1 MKDRFIANKFGIF
14 NFWYY
19 YELEEF
25 ELSDGKIIFRGTN
38 GSGKSVTTQS
48 FIPLLLDG
56 DKRPHRIDPFQTKA
70 RKIDNYLLME
80 EGDEDRIAYLYIEF
94 KKPSSDTYITIGMGL
109 RAKKGKN
116 TDSWYFILKDG
127 RRINKDLKLYKIQGE
142 KLPLTAK
149 EFKNVLGNANVY
161 TTNQSEYMKKVNEHL
176 FGYSNIEDY
185 KDLLNLLIELRS
197 PKLSKDFKPSVI
209 YNILEKSLSTL
220 SDEDLR
226 PMAEAMDN
234 MDTLNGKLEEL
245 ERSIKACENLKNV
258 FDKYNLENL
267 YKKSINYK
275 NKLVEVKN
283 EEETIESLI
292 EDIKYKEKLLN
303 IKKEK
308 INELKL
314 ELGKSKVKEESLKE
328 NEGFKIRD
336 SITKKEEEVKKLE
349 INLSKE
355 ENKRREKTA
364 KKTSYNNDIDKLEN
378 NIYKKEKELKELL
391 EEEQYYRQESYFVYC
406 DNLNNELKKRKEY
419 NFESIYNEIDNFE
432 GLISRVYN
440 KMVQYENTLSQLNKN
455 EELKDSKI
463 RDIKLQ
469 ESKLENAYEYL
480 TNIKTET
487 TEAINTY
494 IKNTKELSIEPSIIR
509 EIFKEIYSI
518 ENEYAYLEITNIVKE
533 VAQNL
538 IKELN
543 NKKMNLENT
552 KKIKLEESKLL
563 EISIEKLKSQEYVF
577 KENEDYIKCKEIL
590 DANNIENE
598 AFYKTIDFKESID
611 IDTRKTIERSLLDMG
626 ILESFVVPT
635 KYKEKVDDLL
645 KGKSYKVLYGENNEC
660 SKNILKYFELEKSL
674 FNKNNT
680 KEVTNILSA
689 ISSKLENENS
699 TYIGTNKEYK
709 IGILSGGA
717 STDEYNPKYI
727 GSNSREKYRKEQ
739 IDKLTNELYYIE
751 EEIKSI
757 KLSLDTIGLK
767 EKDLEKEVNDFPNG
781 EEINTSIKLI
791 QEELETLNKEQL
803 ILNSLEESYYRYKK
817 EFEKIKI
824 EVFEE
829 TNGINIPKNIK
840 SYEEAKTNITNY
852 RKTIIKISDVHKFII
867 SNYNVINSTK
877 EIIEDLIEDIDNIYG
892 EIIIIKDSIK
902 LKNEELNS
910 LIEVLTSM
918 NLGELEKELEI
929 VTSII
934 NNHPNII
941 RSFELEQARLEESI
955 VYISKDIDTKNI
967 ELENKNNILKAYE
980 TVLHNELSLKYIYE
994 INELSREESIK
1005 WIIKNYSAFNIPQK
1019 QDILKKV
1026 YDSLNLANADLLDY
1040 NLRNIDLFNEYEK
1053 SDKEEIN
1060 KILDEGRRIDIRF
1073 KINKKDISVY
1083 KLYEFLNAT
1092 TQAHK
1097 LLIGDKEREVFED
1110 ILISTLSTKIN
1121 ARVNRARRWIEEI
1134 NVLME
1139 NMDTSNGLKLSLK
1152 WVPKKANSDTELDI
1166 KNLTD
1171 ILSKPHFI
1179 NESERKEIANHF
1191 KTQLKK
1197 QKRILNEE
1205 KSSTSYQA
1213 VIKEVLDYRQWYEFK
1228 LLYTKP
1234 LSKKS
1239 ELTDNAFFTL
1249 SGGEKAMAMYI
1260 PLFAAVNARYNA
1272 ADKRDCPRIIALD
1285 EAFAGVDEQNI
1296 SHMFRLI
1303 ESLNLDYVLNSQ
1315 ALWGTYDSVKNLSIY
1330 ELIRQGEDVVIPIK
1344 YSWNGKEK
1352 IMEMNL

>member
-1 MKDRFIANKFGIF
+1 MKDRFIANKFGVF

-19 YELEEF
+19 YDLEEF

-80 EGDEDRIAYLYIEF
+80 EDDEDRIAYLYIEF
-94 KKPSSDTYITIGMGL
+94 KKPSSETYMTIGMGL
-109 RAKKGKN
+109 RARKGKN

-127 RRINKDLKLYKIQGE
+127 RRINEDVKLYKMQGE

-149 EFKNVLGNANVY
+149 EFKNALGDANVY
-161 TTNQSEYMKKVNEHL
+161 TSSQSEYMRKVNEHL
-176 FGYSNIEDY
+176 FGYSNIDDY

-267 YKKSINYK
+267 YKKSTSYN
-275 NKLVEVKN
+275 NKLVEVKK
-283 EEETIESLI
+283 EEENIKNLI
-292 EDIKYKEKLLN
+292 EDIKHKEERLN

-314 ELGKSKVKEESLKE
+314 ELDKSKLKEESLKE

-336 SITKKEEEVKKLE
+336 NITKKEEEAKKLAVS
-349 INLSKE
+349 LSKE
-355 ENKRREKTA
+355 ENKHKEKTFR
-364 KKTSYNNDIDKLEN
+364 KVNYDNEIDNLEN
-378 NIYKKEKELKELL
+378 DIYKKEKQLKDLL
-391 EEEQYYRQESYFVYC
+391 EDELYYREESYFVYC
-406 DNLNNELKKRKEY
+406 DNFNNELNKRKEY
-419 NFESIYNEIDNFE
+419 DFESIHNEIDSFE
-432 GLISRVYN
+432 GLISKVYS
-440 KMVQYENTLSQLNKN
+440 KMLQYENTLSELNKN

-463 RDIKLQ
+463 RDIKIQ
-469 ESKLENAYEYL
+469 ENKLENAYEYL

-494 IKNTKELSIEPSIIR
+494 MKNTKELIIEPSIIKD
-509 EIFKEIYSI
+509 IFRQIYSI
-518 ENEYAYLEITNIVKE
+518 ENGYAYIEITNIVKE
-533 VAQNL
+533 VAENL
-538 IKELN
+538 RKELN
-543 NKKMNLENT
+543 NNKITLEHA

-563 EISIEKLKSQEYVF
+563 EKSIEKLKSQEEVF
-577 KENEDYIKCKEIL
+577 KENEDSIKCKEIL
-590 DANNIENE
+590 ENDNIEYE
-598 AFYKTIDFKESID
+598 DFYKTIYFKED
-611 IDTRKTIERSLLDMG
+611 VDMDTRKIIETSLLDMG
-626 ILESFVVPT
+626 ILQSLVVPI
-635 KYKEKVDDLL
+635 KYKDKIDDLL
-645 KGKSYKVLYGENNEC
+645 NGKSYKILYGENNEC
-660 SKNILKYFELEKSL
+660 SENISKYFDLEKSS
-674 FNKNNT
+674 FNKSNSQ
-680 KEVTNILSA
+680 EIINILSG
-689 ISSKLENENS
+689 ISLKNENS
-699 TYIGTNKEYK
+699 TYVRLDKGYK
-709 IGILSGGA
+709 IGILRGGS
-717 STDEYNPKYI
+717 STYEYNPKYI

-739 IDKLTNELYYIE
+739 IDKLNNELSFLK
-751 EEIKSI
+751 EEIEDIKISI
-757 KLSLDTIGLK
+757 NTIVCK
-767 EKDLEKEVNDFPNG
+767 EKDLQKEVSDFPSG

-791 QEELETLNKEQL
+791 QEELENLNKEQL

-840 SYEEAKTNITNY
+840 SYEEAKANITNY

-867 SNYNVINSTK
+867 SRYNVINSTK
-877 EIIEDLIEDIDNIYG
+877 EIIEDLVDDIDNIYG

-902 LKNEELNS
+902 LKNEEINS
-910 LIEVLTSM
+910 LKEVLTSM

-934 NNHPNII
+934 NKHPNMI
-941 RSFELEQARLEESI
+941 RSLELECARLEESI
-955 VYISKDIDTKNI
+955 VHTTNDIKTKNI
-967 ELENKNNILKAYE
+967 ELESKNNVLKAYE
-980 TVLHNELSLKYIYE
+980 TVLDNELSLKYIDE
-994 INELSREESIK
+994 INELSKEESIK
-1005 WIIKNYSAFNIPQK
+1005 WIIKNYNKYNIPQK

-1026 YDSLNLANADLLDY
+1026 YDSLNSANADLLDY

-1053 SDKEEIN
+1053 SDNEEIN

-1073 KINKKDISVY
+1073 KINKKDISIY
-1083 KLYEFLNAT
+1083 KLYEFLNST
-1092 TQAHK
+1092 TEAHK

-1110 ILISTLSTKIN
+1110 ILINTLSTKIN
-1121 ARVNRARRWIEEI
+1121 ARVNRARRWVEEI
-1134 NVLME
+1134 NLLME

-1152 WVPKKANSDTELDI
+1152 WIPKKADSDTELDV
-1166 KNLTD
+1166 KNLTN

-1179 NESERKEIANHF
+1179 NENERKDIANHF
-1191 KTQLKK
+1191 KTQLRK
-1197 QKRILNEE
+1197 QKRILNEDN
-1205 KSSTSYQA
+1205 SSTSYQA
-1213 VIKEVLDYRQWYEFK
+1213 IIKEVLDYRQWYEFK
-1228 LLYTKP
+1228 LLYSKS
-1234 LSKKS
+1234 LSKKN

-1303 ESLNLDYVLNSQ
+1303 ESLSLDYVLNSQ
-1315 ALWGTYDSVKNLSIY
+1315 ALWGTYDSVKNLAIY
-1330 ELIRQGEDVVIPIK
+1330 ELIRQGEDMVIPIK
-1344 YSWNGKEK
+1344 YNWNGKERTT
-1352 IMEMNL
+1352 EMSI

>member
-19 YELEEF
+19 HDLEEF
-25 ELSDGKIIFRGTN
+25 DLSDGKIIFRGTN

-80 EGDEDRIAYLYIEF
+80 EEDEDRIAYLYIEF
-94 KKPSSDTYITIGMGL
+94 KKPSSDTYMTIGMGL
-109 RAKKGKN
+109 RARKGKN

-127 RRINKDLKLYKIQGE
+127 RRINEDVKLYKMQGE
-142 KLPLTAK
+142 KLPLTAT
-149 EFKNVLGNANVY
+149 EFKNVLGDANVY
-161 TTNQSEYMKKVNEHL
+161 TTSQSEYMRKVNEHL
-176 FGYSNIEDY
+176 FGYSNIDDY

-209 YNILEKSLSTL
+209 YNILQKSLSTL

-258 FDKYNLENL
+258 FNKYNLENL
-267 YKKSINYK
+267 YKKSTNYN

-283 EEETIESLI
+283 EEENIKSLI
-292 EDIKYKEKLLN
+292 EDIKQKEE
-303 IKKEK
+303 ISHTKKEK

-314 ELGKSKVKEESLKE
+314 ELNKSKLKEESLKE

-336 SITKKEEEVKKLE
+336 NITKKEEEANKLS
-349 INLSKE
+349 ITLLKE
-355 ENKRREKTA
+355 ENKHKEKTS
-364 KKTSYNNDIDKLEN
+364 KKVNYDNEIENIEND
-378 NIYKKEKELKELL
+378 IYKKEKQLKELL
-391 EEEQYYRQESYFVYC
+391 EDEQYYREESYFVYC
-406 DNLNNELKKRKEY
+406 DNLNNELNKRKEY
-419 NFESIYNEIDNFE
+419 NFESIHNEIDSFE

-440 KMVQYENTLSQLNKN
+440 KMLQYENTLSELNKN
-455 EELKDSKI
+455 EELKDSKT
-463 RDIKLQ
+463 RDIKIQ
-469 ESKLENAYEYL
+469 ENKLDNAYEYL

-487 TEAINTY
+487 TEAINRY
-494 IKNTKELSIEPSIIR
+494 IKSTKELVIEPSR
-509 EIFKEIYSI
+509 VKDIFKKIYNI
-518 ENEYAYLEITNIVKE
+518 ENEYAYLEVTNIIKE
-533 VAQNL
+533 VAENL
-538 IKELN
+538 RQELN
-543 NKKMNLENT
+543 NKKITLEHN

-563 EISIEKLKSQEYVF
+563 EQSIQKLKSQEEVF

-590 DANNIENE
+590 ENNNIEYE
-598 AFYKTIDFKESID
+598 TFYKTIDFKENVD
-611 IDTRKTIERSLLDMG
+611 IETRKIIESSLLDMG
-626 ILESFVVPT
+626 ILQSFVVPI
-635 KYKEKVDDLL
+635 KYKDKIDCLL
-645 KGKSYKVLYGENNEC
+645 NDKTYKILYGENNEC
-660 SKNILKYFELEKSL
+660 IENITKYFDLEKSS
-674 FNKNNT
+674 FNKNNVQ
-680 KEVTNILSA
+680 EVVNILSA
-689 ISSKLENENS
+689 ISLQIQNESS
-699 TYIGTNKEYK
+699 TYIGLNKEYR
-709 IGILSGGA
+709 IGILRGGS
-717 STDEYNPKYI
+717 STYEYNPKYI

-739 IDKLTNELYYIE
+739 INKLNKELE
-751 EEIKSI
+751 SLKEEIERI
-757 KLSLDTIGLK
+757 KLSCDTITSK
-767 EKDLEKEVNDFPNG
+767 EKELQKEVNNFPSG

-791 QEELETLNKEQL
+791 QEEEEKLNKEKL
-803 ILNSLEESYYRYKK
+803 ILNSLEESYYRYKN

-829 TNGINIPKNIK
+829 TNGISIPKNIK

-852 RKTIIKISDVHKFII
+852 RKTIIKISDVHKSII
-867 SNYNVINSTK
+867 SKYNQINSIK

-892 EIIIIKDSIK
+892 EVIVIKDNIK
-902 LKNEELNS
+902 LKNEEINS
-910 LIEVLTSM
+910 LKEVLSSM

-934 NNHPNII
+934 NKYPDMI
-941 RSFELEQARLEESI
+941 RRLELEQARLEESVVHI
-955 VYISKDIDTKNI
+955 TNDIKSKNI
-967 ELENKNNILKAYE
+967 QLQSKNKILKTYE
-980 TVLHNELSLKYIYE
+980 AVLDNELSLKYIDE
-994 INELSREESIK
+994 INELSKEEAIK
-1005 WIIKNYSAFNIPQK
+1005 WIINNYSKYNIPQK

-1026 YDSLNLANADLLDY
+1026 YDSLNIANVDLLDY
-1040 NLRNIDLFNEYEK
+1040 NLRNIDLFNDYEK
-1053 SDKEEIN
+1053 SDNEEIN

-1073 KINKKDISVY
+1073 KINKKDISIY

-1092 TQAHK
+1092 VQAQK

-1110 ILISTLSTKIN
+1110 ILINTLSTKIN
-1121 ARVNRARRWIEEI
+1121 ARVNRARRWVEEI

-1152 WVPKKANSDTELDI
+1152 WIPKKANSDTELDI
-1166 KNLTD
+1166 KNLTN

-1205 KSSTSYQA
+1205 NSSTSYQA
-1213 VIKEVLDYRQWYEFK
+1213 IIKEVLDYRQWYEFK
-1228 LLYTKP
+1228 LLYSKP

-1272 ADKRDCPRIIALD
+1272 ADKCDCPRIIALD

-1330 ELIRQGEDVVIPIK
+1330 ELIRQGEDIVVPIK
-1344 YSWNGKEK
+1344 YHWNGKEK
-1352 IMEMNL
+1352 TMEMSI